1 VVVDESFGPWPLW
14 LRTAASSQH
23 IEVLSLCV
31 DVAIESEQLGDAFPR
46 DPADWLVAATAR
58 VHDLTLITSDRA
70 IQRSG
75 AVPTLW

>member
-1 VVVDESFGPWPLW
+1 M
-14 LRTAASSQH
+14 
-23 IEVLSLCV
+23 LSLCV

-46 DPADWLVAATAR
+46 DPADCLVAATAR